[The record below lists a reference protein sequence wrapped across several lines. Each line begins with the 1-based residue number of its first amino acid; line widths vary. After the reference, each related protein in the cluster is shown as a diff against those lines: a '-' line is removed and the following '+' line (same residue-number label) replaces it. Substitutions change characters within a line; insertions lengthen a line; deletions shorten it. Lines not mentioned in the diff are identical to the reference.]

1 MVPAEGGDKHH
12 DWYSG
17 ELPSCVFWTNS
28 PSLLVNR
35 YALKSTSTSKFTI
48 WSRRYYVHISYFL
61 FWPHSKLGCSNSW
74 SPLSW
79 YQWLLDSLQTL
90 GGCLKD
96 FSHIAID
103 VRSLFPSQ
111 AGKEEVESR
120 KPFENLS
127 DSPPSPKIRTSSC
140 WNWAPDISTAGLL
153 IVRRWVKE
161 GEIDPINHQQTWQW
175 GFTVHPV
182 NKSPVSRVSPFKT
195 NTHPFTSKVFN
206 LV

>member
-1 MVPAEGGDKHH
+1 MVPAEDGDKHH

-17 ELPSCVFWTNS
+17 ELPTCVFWTNS

-35 YALKSTSTSKFTI
+35 YTLKSTSTSKSLI
-48 WSRRYYVHISYFL
+48 WSRRYYVHHIFL
-61 FWPHSKLGCSNSW
+61 MWPHRELGYSNSW

-103 VRSLFPSQ
+103 VRSLFPRQASQ
-111 AGKEEVESR
+111 SRQRAGGDQVESR
-120 KPFENLS
+120 KPFENVS

-153 IVRRWVKE
+153 IVRRWVTGGKLT
-161 GEIDPINHQQTWQW
+161 PLT
-175 GFTVHPV
+175 T
-182 NKSPVSRVSPFKT
+182 SRHDSGVLQST
-195 NTHPFTSKVFN
+195 
-206 LV
+206 L